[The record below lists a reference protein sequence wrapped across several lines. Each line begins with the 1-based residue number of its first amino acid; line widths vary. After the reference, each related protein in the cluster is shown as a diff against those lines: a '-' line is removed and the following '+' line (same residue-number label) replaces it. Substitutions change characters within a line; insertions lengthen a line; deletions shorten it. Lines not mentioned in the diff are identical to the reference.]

1 MRRLKRWRHVH
12 RKGAVRVAVSCR
24 CMALLLYKRDDS
36 DFIIYLNEEYCVQYP
51 KTTEHGTRFCAP
63 SDENTVLRLYC
74 LCTY

>member
-36 DFIIYLNEEYCVQYP
+36 DFIIYLNEEYVCTVPQNNR
-51 KTTEHGTRFCAP
+51 TRDPF
-63 SDENTVLRLYC
+63 LRALR
-74 LCTY
+74 